1 MEKMLAQLVEC
12 LVLLFEEKAPC
23 QAGEEEEEEGGEDD
37 FYDHDNVLIDAVAHT
52 YFLRLLPPLTHTYFP
67 LLPPPLAPPSCLSL
81 LLALLLLPLL
91 LRPPITSPT
100 YFPHLTEPS

>member
-1 MEKMLAQLVEC
+1 
-12 LVLLFEEKAPC
+12 
-23 QAGEEEEEEGGEDD
+23 
-37 FYDHDNVLIDAVAHT
+37 
-52 YFLRLLPPLTHTYFP
+52 
-67 LLPPPLAPPSCLSL
+67 LSL